1 MTEPFLRASLIFPS
15 RAALCHL
22 YSSMETFFAR
32 LSVSV
37 GVLWA
42 PGIFLMIIL
51 PSGSYSWSS
60 VTSISEVSPLSS
72 VNCAIIVPSTSI
84 AKLRAANA
92 SLLETFGTPV
102 AIYPSLFGERCAA
115 RELGDL
121 EYDELGRLHRG
132 NTDLDDELAG
142 VDRLRRVVLTV
153 ALDIERFAWRRPEQR
168 AVAPDPNQ
176 EGADRALDP
185 LPERHVVGLE
195 DDPLGAQ
202 QDRPF
207 DVVEEPANVDVP
219 PGRVAGQRA
228 RTPDPDTAAGE
239 GTDHVDALRVEQVVL
254 ALGDLQLQRD
264 GAADH
269 LIGGSLVHAARV
281 VAARPDAGHVAT
293 RWNEVG
299 LARQR
304 VEDLDPRPV
313 EGGVFRV
320 VAGLVDPPLADL
332 LGVQA
337 GRGVQDSYPVAH
349 QFAVS
354 DHRQLDSLDL
364 VGIDHAALVGGHQ
377 VGNAEHRDR
386 VDGFEAGESGAVGGV
401 AHVLVRRDPGWHRSA
416 AALKRNL
423 ARGGDLFQCAGGP
436 DLLEL
441 D

>member
-1 MTEPFLRASLIFPS
+1 
-15 RAALCHL
+15 
-22 YSSMETFFAR
+22 METFFAR

-42 PGIFLMIIL
+42 PGIFLMISL
-51 PSGSYSWSS
+51 ASGPFSLSS

-132 NTDLDDELAG
+132 DTDLDDELAG

-153 ALDIERFAWRRPEQR
+153 ALDVERFAWRGTEQR

-207 DVVEEPANVDVP
+207 DVVEEPPDIDIS
-219 PGRVAGQRA
+219 PGGVAGQRA
-228 RTPDPDTAAGE
+228 RAPDPDTATGE
-239 GTDHVDALRVEQVVL
+239 GTDHVDALRIEQVVL
-254 ALGDLQLQRD
+254 ALGDLQLERNR
-264 GAADH
+264 AADH
-269 LIGGSLVHAARV
+269 FIGGSPLHAPRV
-281 VAARPDAGHVAT
+281 GAARPQARHVA
-293 RWNEVG
+293 
-299 LARQR
+299 
-304 VEDLDPRPV
+304 PR
-313 EGGVFRV
+313 
-320 VAGLVDPPLADL
+320 AD
-332 LGVQA
+332 A
-337 GRGVQDSYPVAH
+337 ICP
-349 QFAVS
+349 
-354 DHRQLDSLDL
+354 
-364 VGIDHAALVGGHQ
+364 
-377 VGNAEHRDR
+377 
-386 VDGFEAGESGAVGGV
+386 
-401 AHVLVRRDPGWHRSA
+401 
-416 AALKRNL
+416 
-423 ARGGDLFQCAGGP
+423 
-436 DLLEL
+436 
-441 D
+441 